1 MPTGGFRA
9 RLALVLAILPLAG
22 CAALKPRV
30 LSPNP
35 LVVPTGDFEGVW
47 TTTVQVLDE
56 YFTIAS
62 ENRLA
67 RKIVTEPVSGA
78 TLFEP
83 WAGDS
88 VGFGERLESTLQ
100 STRRFAIAYV
110 EPTPGG
116 GHSVRVEVY
125 KELED
130 LAKPD
135 RQMGGNATFPQDF
148 PINRTREVVG
158 PVPLPLGWIPKGRD
172 DLLEQV
178 ILGRIRQKL
187 TEPPRGWR

>member
-1 MPTGGFRA
+1 MPTGRSRA
-9 RLALVLAILPLAG
+9 RLALLLVLLPLTG
-22 CAALKPRV
+22 CASMRPRV

-35 LVVPTGDFEGVW
+35 LDVPSGDFEQVW
-47 TTTVQVLDE
+47 TTTVHVLDE
-56 YFTIAS
+56 YFDTVN

-67 RKIVTEPVSGA
+67 NKIVTEPVSGA

-110 EPTPGG
+110 EPTPEG
-116 GHSVRVEVY
+116 GHSVRVEVH

-135 RQMGGNATFPQDF
+135 RQYGGKATYPFDF
-148 PINRTREVVG
+148 PINRSREVVG
-158 PVPLPLGWIPKGRD
+158 PIPVPLGWIPKGRD

-178 ILGRIRQKL
+178 ILGRIRDKL
-187 TEPPRGWR
+187 TEPPRERW